1 MKLKVKDVEFGY
13 QSVPVLK
20 DVCFELAES
29 EVLGIVGPNGAGK
42 STLIRCIDRILKP
55 QKGSILLDERNIKE
69 MRGMELAKKLGYIP
83 QSGHQSFPATV
94 FDVVLMGRRPH
105 IGWRSNEKDNEKVLD
120 VLQMLKIEYL
130 AMRDINE
137 ISGGQQQK
145 VFIARALTQEP
156 DVLLLDEP
164 TSNLDIRHQLEVM
177 DIIKNI
183 VREKGISAI
192 MAIHDLNLG
201 SRYSDRIIMMNGGTI
216 VSAGNPSSVLNAE
229 NIKQVYGVEA
239 FVRNELGCPYIVPV
253 SPISP
258 NGVEA
263 VMEGGVS
270 RQMRDA
276 GKSV

>member
-1 MKLKVKDVEFGY
+1 MKLKVKNVEFGY

-20 DVCFELAES
+20 DVCFELAQS

-55 QKGSILLDERNIKE
+55 RKGSILLDERDIKE

-145 VFIARALTQEP
+145 VFIARALVQEP

-164 TSNLDIRHQLEVM
+164 TSNLDIKHQLDVM
-177 DIIKNI
+177 DAIKKL
-183 VREKGISAI
+183 VREKEISAI

-239 FVRNELGCPYIVPV
+239 FVRDELGCPYIVPV

-258 NGVEA
+258 NGVAAER
-263 VMEGGVS
+263 EGGVS
-270 RQMRDA
+270 YQMRDA

>member
-20 DVCFELAES
+20 DVCFELAQS
-29 EVLGIVGPNGAGK
+29 EMLGIVGPNGAGK

-55 QKGSILLDERNIKE
+55 RKGSILLDERDIKE

-83 QSGHQSFPATV
+83 QSGRQSFPATV

-145 VFIARALTQEP
+145 VFIARALVQEP

-164 TSNLDIRHQLEVM
+164 TSNLDIKHQLDVM
-177 DIIKNI
+177 DAIKKL
-183 VREKGISAI
+183 VREKEISAI

-229 NIKQVYGVEA
+229 NIKHVYGVEA
-239 FVRNELGCPYIVPV
+239 FVRDELGRPYIVPV
-253 SPISP
+253 RPIKP
-258 NGVEA
+258 NGGENEV
-263 VMEGGVS
+263 
-270 RQMRDA
+270 
-276 GKSV
+276 